1 MNQFVTDLGTA
12 LNGAPFPETLAR
24 LLRLPR
30 AESDLLLALFD
41 ASDSGLTPEQLRAQ
55 APACYSPSLVSANL
69 NRKLKAAGIAARV
82 ANFCQRG
89 GPGRQVSIW
98 RLLDEPLNDA
108 A

>member
-30 AESDLLLALFD
+30 AESVLLLALFD
-41 ASDSGLTPEQLRAQ
+41 ANDSGLTPEQLRAQ
-55 APACYSPSLVSANL
+55 APACYSPSLCAASL
-69 NRKLKAAGIAARV
+69 NRKLEAAGIALRV
-82 ANFCQRG
+82 VNVCRRG
-89 GPGRQVSIW
+89 GPGRSVSVW